1 MEDFLEKHS
10 IFGYNWEPTYGKYI
24 DVDGD
29 PREEVVVYTPYV
41 TPHSSERI
49 EITIEKT
56 EDGDYIASTEA
67 LSNAMF
73 DLLGEVDWLTNE
85 YLNQV
90 KTDLL
95 KLDTYNQLE
104 ECLNT
109 VVYRFDEDKF
119 NFYRLTDMCNYCIT
133 IITMIMN
140 YKRYNWGL

>member
-1 MEDFLEKHS
+1 MENFLEKHS
-10 IFGYNWEPTYGKYI
+10 VFGYNWEPTYGKYI

-29 PREEVVVYTPYV
+29 PREEIIVYTPYV

-49 EITIEKT
+49 EITIEKVK
-56 EDGDYIASTEA
+56 DGDYIASTEA

-104 ECLNT
+104 ECLT
-109 VVYRFDEDKF
+109 LSFTSAIFPLLKF
-119 NFYRLTDMCNYCIT
+119 L
-133 IITMIMN
+133 
-140 YKRYNWGL
+140 

>member
-10 IFGYNWEPTYGKYI
+10 VFGYNWESTYGRYI
-24 DVDGD
+24 DVDGI
-29 PREEVVVYTPYV
+29 PGEEIIIYTPYV

-73 DLLGEVDWLTNE
+73 DLLGEDNWLIDE
-85 YLNQV
+85 YLLQI
-90 KTDLL
+90 KSDLL
-95 KLDTYNQLE
+95 NLEVYNQLE

-109 VVYRFDEDKF
+109 VVYRFDEEKF

-140 YKRYNWGL
+140 YKNYNWGL